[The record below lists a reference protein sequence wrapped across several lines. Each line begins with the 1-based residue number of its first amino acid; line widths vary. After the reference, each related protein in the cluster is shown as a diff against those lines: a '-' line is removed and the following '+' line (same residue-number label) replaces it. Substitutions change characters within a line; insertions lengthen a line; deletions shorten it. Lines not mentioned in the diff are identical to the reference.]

1 MSYWNEPPVY
11 QQVKEIMASNPK
23 MSRKEATMLAARPSL
38 EKRTNPARPRM
49 QGRSEIARRKTQVA
63 KGIIRVN

>member
-1 MSYWNEPPVY
+1 MGYWDEKPVY
-11 QQVKEIMASNPK
+11 QQVKEIMAENPK

-49 QGRSEIARRKTQVA
+49 QGRSEIVRRKTQVA
-63 KGIIRVN
+63 KGVIKVN